1 MKSTQRLPKKIKKV
15 WQLSALLSLVIG
27 LVVWAIVVWAV
38 GHFDWP
44 KWIDHIFLALVLLDF
59 VTELLVIPYRY
70 RFWLYQITSTDVE
83 IESGF
88 FLHKQTAIPISR
100 IQNVTLQAGPLFQF
114 FHLQS
119 VKIETAAAA
128 HEIAGVLP
136 ETATQLKKQLMELA
150 QEEDVDAS

>member
-1 MKSTQRLPKKIKKV
+1 MEKSQHLPERIKKV
-15 WQLSALLSLVIG
+15 WRISALLSLVVGSVMCAVIY
-27 LVVWAIVVWAV
+27 LVVD
-38 GHFDWP
+38 HFDWP
-44 KWIDHIFLALVLLDF
+44 GWINYIAWTLVLLDF
-59 VTELLVIPYRY
+59 AVELLIIPYRY
-70 RFWLYQITSTDVE
+70 RFWLYQITTTDVE

-150 QEEDVDAS
+150 QEEDVNAS

>member
-1 MKSTQRLPKKIKKV
+1 MKTTQRLPKKIKKV

-27 LVVWAIVVWAV
+27 LAVWAIIVWAV

-70 RFWLYQITSTDVE
+70 RFWLYQITPTDVE

-100 IQNVTLQAGPLFQF
+100 IQKCYFTGWTFV
-114 FHLQS
+114 S
-119 VKIETAAAA
+119 
-128 HEIAGVLP
+128 VLP
-136 ETATQLKKQLMELA
+136 FAKCKNRDCSSRA
-150 QEEDVDAS
+150 